1 MLVENAVNA
10 ALKEGL
16 GTVVIAGGVG
26 ANSELRRKMT
36 AEGRKHGLKVEYP
49 PLGLCT
55 DNGAMI
61 GSAAY
66 FSIKNGKGLAGLDLD
81 AKATVRLDM
90 ASF

>member
-1 MLVENAVNA
+1 
-10 ALKEGL
+10 
-16 GTVVIAGGVG
+16 
-26 ANSELRRKMT
+26 
-36 AEGRKHGLKVEYP
+36 
-49 PLGLCT
+49 
-55 DNGAMI
+55 MI